1 MVNPNPNFL
10 SKRVKRKDQSG
21 ITSDR
26 YQFLGLEQAEPD
38 LGDPLVGPS
47 SIGVNPYTGAIENA
61 YILVADTS
69 GSGKRYWA
77 RQSNVIAGGV
87 VTPGSITVRNKGEIV
102 GAANQ
107 ITDVNFVGSGV
118 TVINPASWV
127 GAGSSSVD
135 ISITITDVALP
146 SGPTGS
152 VAYKDTSGLLQGS
165 SEFIFDPVNTRVGI
179 GSILPKEK
187 LDVNGNVVVSGTIT
201 AGVVT
206 AVSGT
211 FTDSLKVGNFEI
223 SDSTTFVRIV
233 SGSVG
238 IGSTQP
244 KADLDVAG
252 DIHVS
257 GIASISRIEAQN
269 IRVASASSFGSV
281 SIGNTQVISSSR
293 QLQNIISLDPVTT
306 ATIESAIANPPNT
319 FTDLNVIGVTTL
331 SSLGVLGLTTTRDL
345 RVTGVTTLSSLGVLG
360 LTTTRDLRVTGV
372 TTLSSLG
379 VTGLTTTRDLRVT
392 GVTTLSSLGVTG
404 LTTTR
409 DLSVIDTATIG
420 RAEISNISVASSVG
434 IGTTIARY
442 NLDVNG
448 DINLTGRLSVFDGG
462 FGVQNQ
468 VLLSGGVGNPT
479 RWGQPEGI
487 TVGSAASVGSFDV
500 NDDAIYYPVFVPKT
514 EGVQSVY
521 LDSTGLSYN
530 PAKNQLGIG
539 TTSPSANLNVVGSTL
554 LSGTNI
560 FSGVT
565 TVTNTLDINT
575 TNLRYIPSTV
585 RLGIGTTSPGS
596 TLAVGGTITEEFNG
610 SYWNVVTQADVGYG
624 ASQVPLNQ
632 FLGQLAFLDEYLPPQ
647 FRNTEVV
654 TTSTSNVTID
664 SLDGNFERSAKYN
677 IQITC
682 NGQLIGS
689 GTSSSSRSV
698 TNLTLGQN
706 YVSGNYTNIALLT
719 TKGTGNDARAN
730 LTVTPEETL
739 TLNAIQDGTFA
750 FQENVSSLSVIKP
763 IIFNQPIPAS
773 AAENSRVT
781 SINTTNVGSGYT
793 DIPTVTI
800 SNPTNTPSIPGV
812 SGIGSTATAVVDTMV
827 VTDFTLTQ
835 SGIHT
840 VIPEAIFNG
849 PVGVGSTALGIVG
862 FGVSSI
868 IVTSSGSNYSY
879 IPSVSVP
886 GNPFGTPVVAG
897 VTSVFVTNV
906 RVFDTGF
913 GYNGTGGANYPT
925 IAIQPPTSGTTAIAT
940 VTSLSLTNYY
950 QVIPGIGY
958 TAPPILTVAS
968 PIGLGTTAIV
978 SSSLGIVTFTNISPG
993 SGYTISPILSL
1004 SPNVTNFSAVVGM
1017 GVSQTGVQFTGGSGY
1032 SPDVY
1037 TIQFDP
1043 VGGIGTGAQA
1053 EVSFNVGGQLEDFR
1067 ITNPGFGYTVPPIV
1081 TISGGSPS
1089 TVAVATITT
1098 LIFTGITIKNIGFG
1112 VTSVPSA
1119 FLSPIGPFGGGASAS
1134 PVMGIGTVFLINSGS
1149 GYITNPSIA
1158 VTAVDGITGSGG
1170 SVTSSGLGVTFSN
1183 IQILNSGIGYT
1194 FVPTVSFSS
1203 PTGIGTSAIGFSG
1216 VGITQ
1221 ISVTN
1226 PGFGY
1231 SSVFPNIAFSGA
1243 GSTDG
1248 FGSGVGA
1255 AVSTIITTNIFVTNS
1270 GAGYTQFDL
1279 RQTGIVTFSPSG
1291 TLGIV
1296 GFGISEFLITNLGIG
1311 YTTAQSAGIT
1321 ISSPNLGTGTT
1332 ATAIASLGFPGIL
1345 PGPGYGQTTK
1355 IYYIAE
1361 IVGSNTLRLSTF
1373 PGIGTLSQT
1382 DVANVGFVAGSTPT
1396 AFAGGQV
1403 STVSVVSPGSGYT
1416 SGSILSVTN
1425 TFDGGNVGSGFSF
1438 VASPVDNFQMSDVM
1452 LLQSN
1457 GSANPRAD
1465 FIEYASLA
1473 NEEILGSFSATMVA
1487 GSNPTYSANLVFTPT
1502 YRNNTI
1508 KISRD
1513 KFNV

>member
-1 MVNPNPNFL
+1 MVNPNPSFL
-10 SKRVKRKDQSG
+10 SNRVRKKNQSG

-26 YQFLGLEQAEPD
+26 YQFLGLDQAEPD

-47 SIGVNPYTGAIENA
+47 SIGVNPYTGAIEDV

-69 GSGKRYWA
+69 GSGKRYWSK
-77 RQSNVIAGGV
+77 QTNVIAGGV
-87 VTPGSITVRNKGEIV
+87 VSPGSITVRNAGDIV
-102 GAANQ
+102 GAVNQ

-135 ISITITDVALP
+135 ISITVTDVSLP
-146 SGPTGS
+146 SGPTGA
-152 VAYKDTSGLLQGS
+152 VAHKDASGLLQGS
-165 SEFIFDPVNTRVGI
+165 SQFVFNPNNNSVGI
-179 GSILPKEK
+179 GTSVPRATFDVQGNALISGILTTNSI
-187 LDVNGNVVVSGTIT
+187 NASTIVIADT
-201 AGVVT
+201 
-206 AVSGT
+206 
-211 FTDSLKVGNFEI
+211 LKVGNFEI
-223 SDSTTFVRIV
+223 SDNTTFIRVV

-244 KADLDVAG
+244 KATLDIIGDVA
-252 DIHVS
+252 IA
-257 GIASISRIEAQN
+257 GIATITRIDTQN
-269 IRVASASSFGSV
+269 IRVSSASSFGSV

-293 QLQNIISLDPVTT
+293 QLQNITSLDTTTT
-306 ATIESAIANPPNT
+306 ATIETAIANSPNT
-319 FTDLNVIGVTTL
+319 FNDLNVTGITTL
-331 SSLGVLGLTTTRDL
+331 ST
-345 RVTGVTTLSSLGVLG
+345 
-360 LTTTRDLRVTGV
+360 
-372 TTLSSLG
+372 LG
-379 VTGLTTTRDLRVT
+379 VTGLTTTNNFINTGIATISNLRVT
-392 GVTTLSSLGVTG
+392 NSLNSTGISTISDLISGNLFTTGISTFNSLGVSG
-404 LTTTR
+404 LSTTR
-409 DLSVIDTATIG
+409 NLIVTGITTVNDLYVS
-420 RAEISNISVASSVG
+420 SNKTVSIASSVG
-434 IGTTIARY
+434 IGTTVARY

-448 DINLTGRLSVFDGG
+448 DINLTGKLSVADGG
-462 FGVQNQ
+462 FGVENQ
-468 VLLSGGVGNPT
+468 VLLSGGLGQPT
-479 RWGQPEGI
+479 KWGQPEGI
-487 TVGSAASVGSFDV
+487 TVGSAASVGTFNV
-500 NDDAIYYPVFVPKT
+500 NDNAIYYPAFLSKT
-514 EGVQSVY
+514 EGVQSIY
-521 LDSTGLSYN
+521 LDSNGLAYN
-530 PAKNQLGIG
+530 PSTNRLGIG
-539 TTSPSANLNVVGSTL
+539 TTAPSANLNVSGSTL
-554 LSGTNI
+554 LSGNNVL
-560 FSGVT
+560 SGVT

-575 TNLRYIPSTV
+575 TNVRYIPSTN
-585 RLGIGTTSPGS
+585 RLGIGTTNPSS
-596 TLAVGGTITEEFNG
+596 TLAVGGTITEEFAG
-610 SYWNVVTQADVGYG
+610 QYWNVVTQADVGYG

-632 FLGQLAFLDEYLPPQ
+632 FLGQLAFLDDYLPPQ

-654 TTSTSNVTID
+654 TTSTSNVTLD

-698 TNLTLGQN
+698 TNLTLGKD

-719 TKGTGNDARAN
+719 TQGTGNDARAN

-739 TLNAIQDGTFA
+739 TLNAIQDGTFGV
-750 FQENVSSLSVIKP
+750 QENVSTLDIRKP
-763 IIFNQPIPAS
+763 VIFNRPIPAS

-781 SINTTNVGSGYT
+781 SIITTNVGSGYT

-800 SNPTNTPSIPGV
+800 SNPTNNPAIPGV
-812 SGIGSTATAVVDTMV
+812 TGIGSTATAVVNAMA

-835 SGIHT
+835 AGIHT
-840 VIPEAIFNG
+840 VIPQAIFNS
-849 PVGVGSTALGIVG
+849 PIGVGSTALGSVG
-862 FGVSSI
+862 FGVSTI
-868 IVTSSGSNYSY
+868 TVTSSGSNYSY

-897 VTSVFVTNV
+897 VTSAFVTNI
-906 RVFDTGF
+906 RVTNTGF
-913 GYNGTGGANYPT
+913 GYNGTSGANYPT
-925 IAIQPPTSGTTAIAT
+925 IVIQPPTSGTTAIAT
-940 VTSLSLTNYY
+940 VTSLSLSSYY

-958 TAPPILTVAS
+958 TVPPILTVAS
-968 PIGLGTTAIV
+968 PIGLGTTAII
-978 SSSLGIVTFTNISPG
+978 SSSLGVVTFTNISPG

-1004 SPNVTNFSAVVGM
+1004 SPNVTNFSAIVGM
-1017 GVSQTGVQFTGGSGY
+1017 GVSHTGVQLTGGSGY
-1032 SPDVY
+1032 SPDAY
-1037 TIQFDP
+1037 TIEFTP

-1053 EVSFNVGGQLEDFR
+1053 EVSFNIGGFLEDFR
-1067 ITNPGFGYTVPPIV
+1067 VTNPGFGYTVPPTV
-1081 TISGGSPS
+1081 SISGGSPS
-1089 TVAVATITT
+1089 IVAVATITT
-1098 LIFTGITIKNIGFG
+1098 LIFTDINIRNIGFG
-1112 VTSVPSA
+1112 VSSVPSA
-1119 FLSPIGPFGGGASAS
+1119 FISPIGPFGGGASAS
-1134 PVMGIGTVFLINSGS
+1134 PVMGIGTVFLINPGTDYTS
-1149 GYITNPSIA
+1149 NPAIA
-1158 VTAVDGITGSGG
+1158 VTAADGITGNGG

-1221 ISVTN
+1221 ISITN

-1231 SSVFPNIAFSGA
+1231 ASVFPNIAFSGA
-1243 GSTDG
+1243 GITDG

-1255 AVSTIITTNIFVTNS
+1255 AVSTIITTNIFLTNS

-1296 GFGISEFLITNLGIG
+1296 GFGVSEFVVTNLGIG
-1311 YTTAQSAGIT
+1311 YTTAQSARIT
-1321 ISSPNLGTGTT
+1321 ISSPNLGIGTT
-1332 ATAIASLGFPGIL
+1332 ATANVVLGFSGIL

-1361 IVGSNTLRLSTF
+1361 IVSANTIKLSSS

-1382 DVANVGFVAGSTPT
+1382 DVANVGFVDDNPIL
-1396 AFAGGQV
+1396 FAGGNI
-1403 STVSVVSPGSGYT
+1403 SGVSVVSPGSGYT

-1438 VASPVDNFQMSDVM
+1438 VASPVDNFQFSDVL

-1457 GSANPRAD
+1457 GSANPSAD

-1473 NEEILGSFSATMVA
+1473 NEEILGSFSATMVL
-1487 GSNPTYSANLVFTPT
+1487 GSSPTHSANLVFTPT